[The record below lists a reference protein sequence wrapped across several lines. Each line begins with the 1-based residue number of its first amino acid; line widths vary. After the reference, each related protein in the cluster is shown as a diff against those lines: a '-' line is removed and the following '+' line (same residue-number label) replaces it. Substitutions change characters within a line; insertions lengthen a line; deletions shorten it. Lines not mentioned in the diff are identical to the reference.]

1 MRTYYWQMHS
11 VPNRQSV
18 KIVFLTFLIE
28 LSKDW
33 MSIQMHIVRIIESLI
48 RYTVR
53 ISRLIKLSIEMNF
66 YVYINVNG
74 MISSS
79 QN

>member
-28 LSKDW
+28 VSKDW

-53 ISRLIKLSIEMNF
+53 ISRLIKFSIEIKF
-66 YVYINVNG
+66 YFYINVTDT
-74 MISSS
+74 ISSS